1 MHALLRLAHRDLF
14 AKKARFVVGTISIAI
29 ATGFA
34 LVLFVLLMSIH
45 SIMASRIE
53 THLAPNEVQVTPR
66 LSVSLLGITKQEDR
80 KLSEDVVENLSTIS
94 GVESVRKETV
104 FRFPTSLVVSIF
116 NTAFETDSPVYGID
130 DTLFESFRTESKG
143 NADYEVLISQE
154 LVDIYNLGLAAAI
167 NKPRLNENIL
177 RGFTFSIRI
186 GFSSIFRDLSNG
198 VTNTR
203 TAKIVGIGKGIPIL
217 GITMKNSDVET
228 LNQRYLENYI
238 PEYNKV
244 FLILSTNA
252 KFDSIKSTVETMGF
266 DVFSF
271 EEQVAPLKAQLQ
283 FMLLVFGVIV
293 GTVFVIVMLSMFYLF
308 YSQYQEKR
316 YLIALLKTL
325 GGGVKDIRNFFLIQ
339 VGEILVTGM
348 LFGMIIGLGITWFL
362 EQFLQ
367 SIQIISGTVL
377 VWEWWYIPL
386 LVVCISVVILLSVG
400 IPLRLARGIEPM
412 DVLSDY

>member
-339 VGEILVTGM
+339 VGEILLTGM